1 MTVETRPTGGYTIKR
16 PTRPY
21 SVPNAHVRPNNLDTG
36 TVAWMLHRLTGVF
49 LVVYL
54 LIHIFV
60 VGQGVR
66 GEEAFDE
73 ALAFVQKPVFVF
85 LDAGLAGVVAY
96 HGFNGLRCIAFDLG
110 WGIRQQKA
118 LFWLSLLLS
127 VAVFLG
133 SLWVVRDLL

>member
-1 MTVETRPTGGYTIKR
+1 MTAEPRAGGGYTIR
-16 PTRPY
+16 RTDRY
-21 SVPNAHVRPNNLDTG
+21 RVPNAHVRPNNIDTG
-36 TVAWMLHRLTGVF
+36 TIAWILHKITGVF

-66 GEEAFDE
+66 SEEAFNE
-73 ALAFVQKPVFVF
+73 ALAFVQKPIFVF
-85 LDAGLAGVVAY
+85 LDSGLSGVVAY
-96 HGFNGLRCIAFDLG
+96 HAFNGLRVVAFDLG
-110 WGIRQQKA
+110 WGIRQQKL
-118 LFWLSLLLS
+118 LFWLSLLIA